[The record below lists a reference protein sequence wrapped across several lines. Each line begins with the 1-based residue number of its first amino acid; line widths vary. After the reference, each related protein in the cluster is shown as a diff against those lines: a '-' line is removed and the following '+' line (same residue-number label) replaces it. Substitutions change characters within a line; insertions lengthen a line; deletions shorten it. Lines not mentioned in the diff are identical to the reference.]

1 MRVVLLGKGIM
12 LAGMIEGCINALNT
26 DIVGVLRYENL
37 THNRFQLA
45 VKDFFSHSVEEIM
58 IKKYELAELNFKSAN
73 SPDFRDFLL
82 KNNVDMVLVGT
93 WKEKISKK
101 VYTAPNLGFVNIHP
115 SLLPKYRGPN
125 PYLQVIKNREPF
137 SGFTFHKVDENFD
150 TGEILYQSRVE
161 ILPFY
166 TSKELRE
173 AVVFEVKKALPDFLY
188 RYENGEIT
196 PLKQDENIASYYPNI
211 EREDMM
217 LDFER
222 ETAEEIVARIKALH
236 PWLPCYVT
244 TEKGFYIPNPYHLRI
259 ENTSETVLLV
269 DTKNKLIKAKCKDG
283 KVVVMENVKKYRR
296 FI

>member
-1 MRVVLLGKGIM
+1 M

-26 DIVGVLRYENL
+26 DIVGVLRYDNL
-37 THNRFQLA
+37 TKNRFQLA
-45 VKDFFSHSVEEIM
+45 VSDFFSHSVEEIL
-58 IKKYELAELNFKSAN
+58 IKKYELNELHFNSTN

-93 WKEKISKK
+93 WREKISKK
-101 VYTAPNLGFVNIHP
+101 VFAVPRLGFVNIHP

-137 SGFTFHKVDENFD
+137 SGFTFHKIDENFD
-150 TGEILYQSRVE
+150 TGEILYQARAE

-173 AVVFEVKKALPDFLY
+173 ATVFEVKKSLPGFLY
-188 RYENGEIT
+188 EYENGEIT
-196 PLKQDENIASYYPNI
+196 PLKQDENLASYYPNI

-244 TEKGFYIPNPYHLRI
+244 TKSGFYIPNPYHLSI
-259 ENTSETVLLV
+259 ENSDSETLSLDV
-269 DTKNKLIKAKCKDG
+269 KNKLIKAKCKDG
-283 KVVVMENVKKYRR
+283 KVVVMKNVKKYRK
-296 FI
+296 FMY